1 MPKFSIKW
9 DYDAWEEYI
18 YWQKNDKKCVDRINL
33 LIKDTCRD
41 PFNGL
46 GKPEALKGNL
56 SGTWSRRITNEHRLV
71 YYISVDTIVI
81 LSCKDHYNR

>member
-1 MPKFSIKW
+1 MISIKW

-18 YWQKNDKKCVDRINL
+18 YWQNNDKKCVDRINL

-56 SGTWSRRITNEHRLV
+56 SGTWSRRITSEHRLV

-81 LSCKDHYNR
+81 LSCKDHYNH